1 MSKKKA
7 KPLHEVS
14 WLTMGKTKEYEEL
27 KADIQHV
34 CKDVQGF
41 IKEIAVNDIVQ
52 TFLKHGYV
60 VIKKKD

>member
-1 MSKKKA
+1 MGKKKSKA
-7 KPLHEVS
+7 LHEVS
-14 WLTMGKTKEYEEL
+14 WLHMGRTDEYEEL
-27 KADIQHV
+27 KEDIQFV

-60 VIKKKD
+60 VVKK

>member
-1 MSKKKA
+1 MGKKKV

-14 WLTMGKTKEYEEL
+14 WLHMGRTNEYQEL
-27 KADIQHV
+27 KDDISHV

-41 IKEIAVNDIVQ
+41 IKEIAVNDILQ

-60 VIKKKD
+60 VVKKKD

>member
-1 MSKKKA
+1 MGKKKD

-14 WLTMGKTKEYEEL
+14 WLHMGRTDEYEEL
-27 KADIQHV
+27 KVDIQFV

-60 VIKKKD
+60 VVKK

>member
-1 MSKKKA
+1 MSKKKT

-14 WLTMGKTKEYEEL
+14 WLHMGRTNDFEEL

-60 VIKKKD
+60 VVKKKD